1 MSLIHTLVW
10 SYRDTSGTTI
20 SQTLAVSGDAEVN
33 LDAAAVSIPCT
44 LTPYAWAATLANLQ
58 SVEIYCTFACIVE
71 TNESVSVSHTD
82 LVVNGSNNLEVTSVG
97 HSFVSGDVGKYVV
110 VTAGTGWTPGA
121 YKIAS
126 VSSGAAI
133 LATSPAAVSTTGG
146 TYHLS
151 DDYIPLT
158 AGQNLIWATG
168 QSGNQLCP
176 FNFNVTEVYLSIA
189 ASSGGPA
196 YFRIR
201 SVQNL

>member
-1 MSLIHTLVW
+1 MSLVHTL
-10 SYRDTSGTTI
+10 SFTYRDTSGTTI
-20 SQTLAVSGDAEVN
+20 SQTLVVSGDAEVN
-33 LDAAAVSIPCT
+33 LDSAAVSIPCT
-44 LTPYAWAATLANLQ
+44 LTPFAWAATLSQLQ
-58 SVEIYCTFACIVE
+58 CLELYCTFACIIE

-82 LVVNGSNNLEVTSVG
+82 LVVDGSNDLKVTSVG

-110 VTAGTGWTPGA
+110 VTAGAGWTVGA
-121 YKIAS
+121 YKITS
-126 VSSGAAI
+126 VVGRAA
-133 LATSPAAVSTTGG
+133 LFATSPGATSLTGG

-168 QSGNQLCP
+168 LSGNQLCP

-189 ASSGGPA
+189 ASVGGPA